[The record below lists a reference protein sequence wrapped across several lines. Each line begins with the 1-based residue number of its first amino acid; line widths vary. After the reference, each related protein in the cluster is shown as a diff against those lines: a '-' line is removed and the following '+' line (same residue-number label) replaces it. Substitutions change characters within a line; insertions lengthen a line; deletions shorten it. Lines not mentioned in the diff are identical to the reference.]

1 MILAVGTQ
9 PSGNY
14 SSGGCVG
21 FICFVCSSTGQ
32 LDIIL
37 NYNDSPVR
45 ALDYFL
51 RRKKIVHDDK
61 NVAPA
66 GIVFLGG

>member
-32 LDIIL
+32 LDILL
-37 NYNDSPVR
+37 NYSGPSVG
-45 ALDYFL
+45 FL
-51 RRKKIVHDDK
+51 ITFAKGKDCS
-61 NVAPA
+61 
-66 GIVFLGG
+66 

>member
-37 NYNDSPVR
+37 NYNDSFVGI
-45 ALDYFL
+45 LDYFL
-51 RRKKIVHDDK
+51 RRKKC
-61 NVAPA
+61 
-66 GIVFLGG
+66 